1 MKKLDITINS
11 AISIGN
17 GITISSG
24 TNEITFVSAVEGSP
38 DKNTFYAGS
47 SSIDT
52 ASALVLA
59 IREVSAATSVLG
71 PLSVSSTNSTVSINF
86 MDTSV
91 TSPSASSVGY
101 ASFSTSLSDVDN
113 DLFEYDSQVLVRS
126 PHYYKVTSDNGQF
139 IQSAELH
146 IYVYIGSRY
155 SDRPTQPTYV
165 VRSSALLANT
175 NSATFNISEF
185 AKSFAESTL
194 ASSGTEVNWNPFIDI
209 FPYYTQDNNVYAK
222 QPEFGIAYNGY
233 GYFEEGVNPT
243 NESALAQSNNRIIAN
258 GRFSLSV
265 NALKASRVILEKD
278 GEVVLIENIINDLTF
293 STLPL
298 LNITSGI
305 NKDFEQEAYNDNF
318 SEYYENLYVS
328 EFLHN
333 FSNSGADTVYI
344 ERLDG
349 DVEVVNV
356 EYVNECKYD
365 PVKLVFVNK
374 FGAFQSVWFFKN
386 NSLSM
391 SVKEDSFRRNTIGGV
406 NISTVSSDQFSTTQH
421 QQKNLYKTGKQSIS
435 LNSGF
440 YPEEYNEVF
449 RQMMLSN
456 DVWISY
462 NNKILPVNIS
472 DSSIDYKTSINDKLI
487 EYSIKC
493 DFAFDTINS
502 IN

>member
-11 AISIGN
+11 LISVKN
-17 GITISSG
+17 GIKISSG
-24 TNEITFVSAVEGSP
+24 TNEITFISAVEGSP
-38 DKNTFYAGS
+38 RKNSFYAGL

-52 ASALVLA
+52 ASALALA
-59 IREVSAATSVLG
+59 IREATAINSALG

-86 MDTSV
+86 MDISV
-91 TSPSASSVGY
+91 TAPSASPVGY

-126 PHYYKVTSDNGQF
+126 PHYYKVTSDDGQF

-209 FPYYTQDNNVYAK
+209 FPYYTQNNNVYAK

-233 GYFEEGVNPT
+233 GYFEDGVNPT
-243 NESALAQSNNRIIAN
+243 NELALAQSNNKIIAN

-265 NALKASRVILEKD
+265 NASKASRVVLEKE
-278 GEVVLIENIINDLTF
+278 GEVVQIENINNDLTF

-298 LNITSGI
+298 LNIASGV
-305 NKDFEQEAYNDNF
+305 NKDFEKEAYNNNF
-318 SEYYENLYVS
+318 NEYYENLYVS
-328 EFLHN
+328 EFSSN
-333 FSNSGADTVYI
+333 YSNSGADTVYI

-365 PVKLVFVNK
+365 PVKLVFINK

-406 NISTVSSDQFSTTQH
+406 NILGISSDQFSTTQH
-421 QQKNLYKTGKQSIS
+421 QHKNLYKTGKQSIS

-462 NNKILPVNIS
+462 DNKILPVNIS